1 MVSGCVHARHCRA
14 DRGRQGQCELRAA
27 PHRDERCAQAV
38 EGDSCFKQVHTV
50 LGPVVINR
58 VWCITVSQS
67 VSPWTCVG
75 SMRVKDGVLPA
86 RRLHAGMLRC
96 AAARCAAAR
105 ARCAALPPAFTHCTL
120 LRCAALRCRRP
131 LTTAHCC
138 AALHYTA
145 AGLYPL
151 HTAERSRWCSHQ

>member
-67 VSPWTCVG
+67 VSQSLDLCWINEGKRRCAACQTT
-75 SMRVKDGVLPA
+75 A
-86 RRLHAGMLRC
+86 RRHAALRCGALRCGAGALRC
-96 AAARCAAAR
+96 ATAG
-105 ARCAALPPAFTHCTL
+105 LYPLHT
-120 LRCAALRCRRP
+120 AALRCRRP

-145 AGLYPL
+145 ARLYPL
-151 HTAERSRWCSHQ
+151 HTAERSCWCSHQ